1 MMQVQMATEA
11 GCTALAIAP
20 GVGAHGVAGLLPAD
34 MLRSLTG
41 FDAVILWADPEEAR
55 PYRAALA
62 AREGALIPLICER
75 DPKPRLI
82 LERHICIDTT
92 AAGGNA
98 RLLAAAGEA

>member
-1 MMQVQMATEA
+1 MMQVQMAIEA

-20 GVGAHGVAGLLPAD
+20 DVGAHGVAGRLPAD
-34 MLRSLTG
+34 MLRSLSG
-41 FDAVILWADPEEAR
+41 FDAVILWADRKEAR